1 LQAVLKS
8 MNVFLDYREKYYGIK
23 AVDEKSLLA
32 GYLTANNGTAI
43 KAKLTEYKNWWVVNK
58 EKAISL

>member
-1 LQAVLKS
+1 